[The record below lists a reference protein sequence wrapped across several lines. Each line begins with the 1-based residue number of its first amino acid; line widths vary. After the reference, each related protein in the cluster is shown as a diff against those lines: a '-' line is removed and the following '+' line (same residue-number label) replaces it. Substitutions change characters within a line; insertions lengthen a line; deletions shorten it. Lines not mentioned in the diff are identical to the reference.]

1 MDKYLNSEKFNQEF
15 WLRAKKKEE
24 VNKAFVSA
32 IARNYD
38 ISPFTIEKKTY
49 TINELNI
56 SYTDTFKDNWH
67 HLEDLFDKPIKHY
80 EEMLNN
86 EEEMIKAKTEALKLH
101 IASLENDIK
110 KLNQESDKVLAEH
123 ALILGN
129 FYDINYLYELYC
141 KPESDDKKRKYYL
154 GQYAKYYKEEINKI
168 KELQESPLGIARIES
183 QYQTKKHELFDKYH
197 HLLKDDVNMLQDSNR
212 YFETVGFVKY
222 GNDRINDQ
230 KLNEEFKD
238 FFNNTFMPKEK
249 EFKQKIQEL
258 NDTLK
263 NISYK
268 NIEHSQENL
277 DKITRELSALEK
289 ENNTLLSFTEEQYLD
304 YLKENGRSLT
314 KELINSKKIAA
325 NESKIKGY
333 NENIKKLSK
342 EIALNEKIIKHYN
355 ERENRFI
362 EYRKNELSNL
372 NTYNQLKD
380 MLPEERDKALLE
392 KFMNLKAEVKVLNQY
407 NDVMKPKGYSA
418 LLSKKSEFQSKIDLL
433 KVENKSIE
441 AKNKQINALIKENN
455 AKIEG
460 IKTYLKE
467 NASYKKSQ
475 NQIDDDRKILTSLE
489 ALRKY
494 TTILLDSNTN
504 KLLKTNTFLKMA
516 SDYLDVTEGVYV
528 LKQDK
533 NPLLKLPNKEYYPI
547 KMAFDSYMHYTKAQT
562 LKIDPTNFNLELL
575 DLKAIHLMYQSLSS
589 SINVINKEINRLDKI
604 VYNPF
609 SVIKDQ
615 SLKKQAKLRQKYN
628 LAQKTYESDKK
639 LFDETTTAIANYT
652 EKLEALNSKLKDYRN
667 KIATSGENLSYSKE
681 MFEKN
686 ISENEYLFQAKIK
699 IRKQINESI
708 DNTKK
713 AYNEELKAL
722 EDEYSLK
729 RSEAINKNNEAIAK
743 LQNSTIL
750 NLSSDDEKINYAK
763 NIELKLKG
771 QKSTKEIALKRQDLL
786 QKANEFGVN
795 KDKII
800 NANGKKIEEIKEKI
814 QNASKEIN
822 NLKGP
827 LSNYTK
833 INNNLNNALKNKSD
847 SLKTLDNNIKASYRN
862 NDSISKLGKLVL
874 DYEFKNP
881 TYTDKEYEFD
891 LDAKAKYPTYIKIL
905 NERLSSSLEALDLRY
920 LEENSTKDDLI
931 CALNLLDEI
940 QTQKEMFYE
949 DELQSV
955 NVKSIASKA
964 SHYMKDKKEG
974 LANYFFSKNNSSLV
988 NEIKANHLILRGSN
1002 EYSELEKSLQALN
1015 DERSNLSEDER
1026 LDFVKEKAM
1035 AYLSYKHV
1043 SDTDKLNSNT
1053 KGRVMF
1059 ALNIVAR
1066 IDAYKALEEKG
1077 NQDLNKSVS
1086 YRQAIVIDELNFT
1099 NSLHRSNSVDAK
1111 VINKEIKK

>member
-1 MDKYLNSEKFNQEF
+1 
-15 WLRAKKKEE
+15 
-24 VNKAFVSA
+24 
-32 IARNYD
+32 
-38 ISPFTIEKKTY
+38 
-49 TINELNI
+49 
-56 SYTDTFKDNWH
+56 
-67 HLEDLFDKPIKHY
+67 
-80 EEMLNN
+80 MLNN

-168 KELQESPLGIARIES
+168 KELQESPLGIAQIES

-333 NENIKKLSK
+333 NDNIKKLSK

-392 KFMNLKAEVKVLNQY
+392 KFMNLKAEVKALNQY

-575 DLKAIHLMYQSLSS
+575 DLKAIHLMDQSLSS

-609 SVIKDQ
+609 SVIKEQ

-729 RSEAINKNNEAIAK
+729 RSEAINKNNEASQAHIIILKMLSYISSSFSNLNTFIDVFICTLFAFFVLYQPK
-743 LQNSTIL
+743 FKHQKSIKIFRTMTIL
-750 NLSSDDEKINYAK
+750 PVIYIVASFILIGFNKMGYISYGIEFGALLIHRSYVCLLFFIFIILYIKYKRKTMSNEDDDKYLGYVNTNRGLMYFNIVIVSVLLVLSTFDFLLSFIPNSEYFNVGSSYYIIVGIPFLLLFNSQRKKHNKITNVLIASYMTIIGLIITGIFIMISAEAFNY
-763 NIELKLKG
+763 IELIAQIFKAF
-771 QKSTKEIALKRQDLL
+771 KEI
-786 QKANEFGVN
+786 
-795 KDKII
+795 
-800 NANGKKIEEIKEKI
+800 
-814 QNASKEIN
+814 
-822 NLKGP
+822 
-827 LSNYTK
+827 
-833 INNNLNNALKNKSD
+833 
-847 SLKTLDNNIKASYRN
+847 
-862 NDSISKLGKLVL
+862 
-874 DYEFKNP
+874 
-881 TYTDKEYEFD
+881 
-891 LDAKAKYPTYIKIL
+891 
-905 NERLSSSLEALDLRY
+905 
-920 LEENSTKDDLI
+920 
-931 CALNLLDEI
+931 
-940 QTQKEMFYE
+940 
-949 DELQSV
+949 
-955 NVKSIASKA
+955 
-964 SHYMKDKKEG
+964 
-974 LANYFFSKNNSSLV
+974 
-988 NEIKANHLILRGSN
+988 
-1002 EYSELEKSLQALN
+1002 
-1015 DERSNLSEDER
+1015 
-1026 LDFVKEKAM
+1026 
-1035 AYLSYKHV
+1035 
-1043 SDTDKLNSNT
+1043 
-1053 KGRVMF
+1053 
-1059 ALNIVAR
+1059 
-1066 IDAYKALEEKG
+1066 
-1077 NQDLNKSVS
+1077 
-1086 YRQAIVIDELNFT
+1086 
-1099 NSLHRSNSVDAK
+1099 
-1111 VINKEIKK
+1111 